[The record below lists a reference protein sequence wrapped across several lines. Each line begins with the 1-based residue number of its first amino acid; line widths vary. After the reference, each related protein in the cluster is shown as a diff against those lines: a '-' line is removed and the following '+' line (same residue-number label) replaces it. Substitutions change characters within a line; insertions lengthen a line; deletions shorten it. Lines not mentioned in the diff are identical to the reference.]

1 MPWARLDDKFHSHP
15 KVASLGDYML
25 ACVGLHAL
33 ALSWCNDHLTDGFIP
48 NEQVPRLTGDVSHL
62 LSEGDPGIL
71 VARLLEA
78 GMWEQRENG
87 YEIHDFLEY
96 NNSRKDVLKARKLSS
111 NRVDRWRQRNAS
123 GNGVGN
129 ATVTDVPKPSRT
141 RTSSEQDLSPP
152 QSSPP
157 VEFSIPTSISEALR
171 RCTRLGAVP
180 GLSAP
185 AFWRAEVRA
194 NEGVD
199 FGAEILRAEAWLVA
213 NPTRAPRKDLG
224 RFLHNWLARAQ
235 REEG

>member
-15 KVASLGDYML
+15 KVASLGGYML

-48 NEQVPRLTGDVSHL
+48 TEQVPRLTGDVSRL

-78 GMWEQRENG
+78 GMWEERENG

-96 NNSRKDVLKARKLSS
+96 NNSKKDVLKARKLSS
-111 NRVDRWRQRNAS
+111 SRVHRWRDRNAS

-129 ATVTDVPKPSRT
+129 SDVTHEPKRSRT
-141 RTSSEQDLSPP
+141 RTTTEKELPP
-152 QSSPP
+152 SKSSPP
-157 VEFSIPTSISEALR
+157 VEFSIPTSISEALG
-171 RCTRLGAVP
+171 RCTRMGAVSALSTP
-180 GLSAP
+180 G
-185 AFWRAEVRA
+185 FWRAEVRA

-199 FGAEILRAEAWLVA
+199 FGAEILKAEAWLVA
-213 NPTRAPRKDLG
+213 NLARAPRKDLG

-235 REEG
+235 REDG